1 MCIELKR
8 NAGKV
13 NKLTLTVSR
22 FLQKAT
28 QLIRDKALQNS
39 KQFNIRFID
48 SIMNAA
54 KIQGQKNLFIIIF
67 LWLQL
72 GIKRLFFFK
81 F

>member
-48 SIMNAA
+48 SIMNTA
-54 KIQGQKNLFIIIF
+54 KIQGQKNQYNNIFMAPIRNKTIIF
-67 LWLQL
+67 
-72 GIKRLFFFK
+72 F
-81 F
+81 